1 MKKRTKCY
9 IYIRV
14 STAMQV
20 DGYSLEA
27 QKDRLTKFAEFQDME
42 VVREYCDAGKSGK
55 SITGRPEFTQ
65 MLQDVADDKDGV
77 EYILVFKL
85 SRFGRNAAD
94 VLNSLQYI
102 QDFGVNLI
110 CVEDGIDSSKDSGKL
125 TITVLSAVAEIE
137 RENILVQT
145 MEGRKQKAREGKW
158 NGGQAPFGYTLD
170 SKKGMLL
177 VNPDEAEIVKII
189 FNKFVNEGLGAD
201 SISNYLNQHGY
212 VKIKYR
218 SHELNYFTR
227 SLVRKI
233 LDNPVYIGK
242 IAYGKSSTEKIK
254 GTRDQY
260 HRVRNDDFLL
270 AEGLHDAIIDLDLWE
285 GARAKRE
292 ETGVKWVKTHS
303 LEHEHIL
310 TGLLKCPVCGV
321 GMSGTVRRR
330 KNKSTGEYKDDFY
343 YRCKH
348 RKKINESDFCNC
360 SLVLNQNELNGEVER
375 HIMDLVNNKD
385 GRDFIIRRMES
396 RVDVS
401 SLEKEREQLRGQ
413 LRQLSGAKKKLTD
426 MLDRLDVSDK
436 HYDRKYQDM
445 HDRLDNLYDKIGDID
460 DQLQDVNEKI
470 RMAYENQIT
479 SKQVYQILTCFD
491 KIYFE
496 MTDLEKKEF
505 FRNFIDEI
513 ELYSERQR
521 DGRIVKQINF
531 NFPVY
536 YNGNEGNAIRLP
548 DENTVETIVLLS
560 HKSPDSVINVKV
572 EFGEGE
578 GRVPLDAIAERA
590 KKYQSKPKITY
601 KMIQEY
607 VEKKY
612 GLKVHTAYIAEV
624 KRSLGLTMYD
634 APNTT
639 EELRQPRKR
648 PPKEKVEAITEA
660 LKYFE
665 VI

>member
-212 VKIKYR
+212 VKTKYR

-270 AEGLHDAIIDLDLWE
+270 AEGLHEAIIDLDLWE

-513 ELYSERQR
+513 ELYSERQS

-548 DENTVETIVLLS
+548 DENTVETVCLLS
-560 HKSPDSVINVKV
+560 
-572 EFGEGE
+572 
-578 GRVPLDAIAERA
+578 
-590 KKYQSKPKITY
+590 
-601 KMIQEY
+601 
-607 VEKKY
+607 
-612 GLKVHTAYIAEV
+612 
-624 KRSLGLTMYD
+624 
-634 APNTT
+634 
-639 EELRQPRKR
+639 RKD
-648 PPKEKVEAITEA
+648 K
-660 LKYFE
+660 
-665 VI
+665 

>member
-177 VNPDEAEIVKII
+177 VNTEEAEVVKII
-189 FNKFVNEGLGAD
+189 YNKFVNEGMGAD
-201 SISNYLNQHGY
+201 TICNYLNQHGY
-212 VKIKYR
+212 VKKKNR

-227 SLVRKI
+227 GLIRKI

-375 HIMDLVNNKD
+375 HIMDLVNHD
-385 GRDFIIRRMES
+385 DCRAYIIRRMET

-401 SLEKEREQLRGQ
+401 SLETEREQLRGQ

-479 SKQVYQILTCFD
+479 SKQVYQILTYFD

-513 ELYSERQR
+513 ELYSERQS

-548 DENTVETIVLLS
+548 DENTVETVCLLER
-560 HKSPDSVINVKV
+560 K
-572 EFGEGE
+572 
-578 GRVPLDAIAERA
+578 GR
-590 KKYQSKPKITY
+590 
-601 KMIQEY
+601 
-607 VEKKY
+607 
-612 GLKVHTAYIAEV
+612 
-624 KRSLGLTMYD
+624 
-634 APNTT
+634 
-639 EELRQPRKR
+639 
-648 PPKEKVEAITEA
+648 
-660 LKYFE
+660 
-665 VI
+665 

>member
-1 MKKRTKCY
+1 MKKRMKCY

-14 STAMQV
+14 STTMQV

-177 VNPDEAEIVKII
+177 VNPEEAEIVKII
-189 FNKFVNEGLGAD
+189 FNKFVNEGMGAD

-212 VKIKYR
+212 VKTKYR

-227 SLVRKI
+227 SLIRKI

-260 HRVRNDDFLL
+260 HRVRNEEFLL
-270 AEGLHDAIIDLDLWE
+270 AEGLHEAIIDLDLWE

-310 TGLLKCPVCGV
+310 TGLLKCPICGV

-360 SLVLNQNELNGEVER
+360 SLVLNQNELNSEVER
-375 HIMDLVNNKD
+375 HIMDLVNNED
-385 GRDFIIRRMES
+385 GRAFIIRRMES

-401 SLEKEREQLRGQ
+401 SLEIEREQLRGQ

-513 ELYSERQR
+513 ELYSERQS

-548 DENTVETIVLLS
+548 DENTVESIVLLS
-560 HKSPDSVINVKV
+560 KFKSN
-572 EFGEGE
+572 
-578 GRVPLDAIAERA
+578 
-590 KKYQSKPKITY
+590 
-601 KMIQEY
+601 
-607 VEKKY
+607 
-612 GLKVHTAYIAEV
+612 
-624 KRSLGLTMYD
+624 
-634 APNTT
+634 
-639 EELRQPRKR
+639 
-648 PPKEKVEAITEA
+648 
-660 LKYFE
+660 
-665 VI
+665 

>member
-1 MKKRTKCY
+1 MKKKTKCY

-20 DGYSLEA
+20 DGYSFEA
-27 QKDRLTKFAEFQDME
+27 QKDRLTKFVEFQDME

-65 MLQDVADDKDGV
+65 MLQDVADDRDGV

-170 SKKGMLL
+170 SKKGILI
-177 VNPDEAEIVKII
+177 VNPEEAEIVKII
-189 FNKFVNEGLGAD
+189 YDKFVNEGMGLDAV
-201 SISNYLNQHGY
+201 SNYLNQHGY
-212 VKIKYR
+212 VKKKNR
-218 SHELNYFTR
+218 SHELNYFTHG
-227 SLVRKI
+227 LIRKI

-270 AEGLHDAIIDLDLWE
+270 AEGLHEAIIDLDLWE

-310 TGLLKCPVCGV
+310 TGLLKCPICSV

-360 SLVLNQNELNGEVER
+360 SLVLNQNELNGEVEKY
-375 HIMDLVNNKD
+375 IMDLVNHED
-385 GRDFIIRRMES
+385 CRAFIIRRMETK
-396 RVDVS
+396 VDVG
-401 SLEKEREQLRGQ
+401 SLETEREQ

-426 MLDRLDVSDK
+426 MIDRLDVTDK
-436 HYDRKYQDM
+436 HYERKYQDM

-460 DQLQDVNEKI
+460 DQLRDVNEKI
-470 RMAYENQIT
+470 QMAFEKQIT

-513 ELYSERQR
+513 ELYSERQS

-536 YNGNEGNAIRLP
+536 YNGNEGDAIRLP
-548 DENTVETIVLLS
+548 DENTVETVVLLS
-560 HKSPDSVINVKV
+560 QQKPDDTI
-572 EFGEGE
+572 EIDLDLDE
-578 GRVPLDAIAERA
+578 LDATSAETKA
-590 KKYQSKPKITY
+590 TYQEIKD
-601 KMIQEY
+601 Y
-607 VEKKY
+607 VLKEF
-612 GLKVHTAYIAEV
+612 GLKVSNLYISQIKRKCGIEV
-624 KRSLGLTMYD
+624 GENYNLPK
-634 APNTT
+634 T
-639 EELRQPRKR
+639 ENPKVPQC
-648 PPKEKVEAITEA
+648 PKEKEDAIKAA
-660 LKYFE
+660 LKYFAM
-665 VI
+665 I